1 MLFAGLRRRA
11 RLLKKDG
18 LVLWFAWRDARTP
31 TWLKLLMALLAAY
44 AFSPIDLIPDF
55 IPLLGLLDDAI
66 IVPLGISLLVR
77 LLPRDI
83 RLSGEA
89 QMERRQRQ
97 GRRWPAPILLLL
109 AFWLA
114 ALFWGFPHF
123 MA

>member
-1 MLFAGLRRRA
+1 MFAGLRRRA

-109 AFWLA
+109 LAFWLA